1 MIPAFHLHDDVVL
14 LLGTLFLW
22 EALVY
27 LSCGR
32 SPRAR
37 EMLLPLPIPK
47 VKPTACIMAMA
58 EKITP
63 TAPDA
68 LVPIWLTKK
77 VSAIL

>member
-1 MIPAFHLHDDVVL
+1 MVPNTKNKIPMIPAVKNPVAAN
-14 LLGTLFLW
+14 
-22 EALVY
+22 ALA
-27 LSCGR
+27 R
-32 SPRAR
+32 SSSRLPKAR